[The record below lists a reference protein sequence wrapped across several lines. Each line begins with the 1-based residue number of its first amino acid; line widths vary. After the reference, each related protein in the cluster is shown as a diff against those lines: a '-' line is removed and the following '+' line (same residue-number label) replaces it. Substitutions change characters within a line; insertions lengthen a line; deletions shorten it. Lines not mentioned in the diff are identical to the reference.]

1 MCQNSFTVHSLIHD
15 KVRACSQWNLTSPGY
30 GKKKGLICELNIQ
43 KVNNIFS
50 STLHVLGL
58 VI

>member
-1 MCQNSFTVHSLIHD
+1 MCQNSFIIHSLID
-15 KVRACSQWNLTSPGY
+15 KVRACSQWNLTSPRY